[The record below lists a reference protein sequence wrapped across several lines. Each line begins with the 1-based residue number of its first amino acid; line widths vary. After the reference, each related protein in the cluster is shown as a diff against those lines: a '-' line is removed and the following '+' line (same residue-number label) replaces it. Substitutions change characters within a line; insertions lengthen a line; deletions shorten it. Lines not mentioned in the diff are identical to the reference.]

1 MFLCMMGAMLAPI
14 STFQERF
21 GPVRFFM
28 APMAGITDVVFRTLI
43 RELGAQIVISELV
56 SSEGLV
62 RGGAKT
68 LELMQFCDKER
79 PVGIQLF
86 GHDIDTIKRAAK
98 IVEDQGA
105 DFVDINLGC
114 PVKKVVCDGGGA
126 AWLKDP
132 NKLGDM
138 LSEVKSVL
146 RIPLSIKIRTGWDES
161 CRNAHE
167 IVEVASKVGIAWV
180 AIHGRTR
187 SQGYAG
193 SADWELI
200 KQIAH
205 VSPIPII
212 GNGDILTAEEA
223 NGKLNGDYS
232 HGVMI
237 GRGALK
243 NPWIFR
249 ECLGH
254 AVEEKNFLKLIERH
268 FALAI
273 ENKGSQRAYLS
284 LKKFMGWYAAGF
296 PYASTFRSQIFKTKD
311 IDELWKIC
319 ADFFGALKNSDRVIE
334 REGFLM
340 GGHG

>member
-1 MFLCMMGAMLAPI
+1 MLNLKEELNKNP
-14 STFQERF
+14 F
-21 GPVRFFM
+21 VL
-28 APMAGITDVVFRTLI
+28 APMAGITDSPFRSFM
-43 RELGAQIVISELV
+43 REMGCGPVISELV
-56 SSEGLV
+56 SADGIAHNSG
-62 RGGAKT
+62 RTIK
-68 LELMQFCDKER
+68 LMSYQEPER
-79 PVGIQLF
+79 PVAIQLF
-86 GHDIDTIKRAAK
+86 GETPETVAKAAQY
-98 IVEDQGA
+98 VEKTG
-105 DFVDINLGC
+105 VDWVDLNFGC
-114 PVKKVVCDGGGA
+114 PVPKVVNKGA
-126 AWLKDP
+126 GSAILKDLSA
-132 NKLGDM
+132 LGKM
-138 LSEVKSVL
+138 VGTVK
-146 RIPLSIKIRTGWDES
+146 RAIQIPLTIKIRTGWDES
-161 CRNAHE
+161 NRNAHE
-167 IVEVASKVGIAWV
+167 IVEVAAKVGIAWV

-193 SADWELI
+193 SADWEFI

-205 VSPIPII
+205 VSSIPII
-212 GNGDILTAEEA
+212 GNGDILTADEA
-223 NGKLNGDYS
+223 HEKLSGEYS

-249 ECLGH
+249 ECLGQS
-254 AVEEKNFLKLIERH
+254 VEEKDFLKLIERH

-319 ADFFGALKNSDRVIE
+319 ADFFSALKNSDRVIE
-334 REGFLM
+334 RQGFLM